1 MLTPVYKKTDRKPW
15 CTGMFILSHLTS
27 RLARGSSQSR
37 WSHRS
42 GRSALATGSAW
53 SLLSNLS
60 LWVTQP
66 QSVQLY

>member
-1 MLTPVYKKTDRKPW
+1 MLTAIYKKTDRKPW
-15 CTGMFILSHLTS
+15 CTVMFILSHLTS
-27 RLARGSSQSR
+27 GLARGASQSR

-42 GRSALATGSAW
+42 GRSTLATGSAW

-66 QSVQLY
+66 QSVQL